1 MKEMAKRAIIG
12 FSGAISSG
20 KDTAALI
27 AQHAYP
33 GMKFKRVSFADA
45 LKQAYSVM
53 TGIAWQNT
61 KEFKESMCPVFK
73 VSRREVL
80 QRMGTN
86 ALRNNFD
93 KDIWINIVKHKYG
106 EGNLIISD
114 VRFDNEAQW
123 IRDSGG
129 VVIQIER
136 TDGAEKSIYAYH
148 ESENGVKG
156 DFVVKNDFGANGYET
171 FKNEIEGILETVLG
185 KKVAEEVIPMNFLNH
200 IEAVDYWMK
209 EFNVFKDGPVE
220 AYHLYLKLLKEEIA
234 EVEQTIVGS
243 KRQLEELC
251 DVLWV
256 ATALMLTMAQAN
268 EIKPFMMELY
278 KANMSKATMDKDL
291 IKGYCEQNGMD
302 MGYTYSHRMYAINPV
317 TNKIAKGPVYRK
329 FDLSE
334 LL

>member
-1 MKEMAKRAIIG
+1 MDKRKIIG
-12 FSGAISSG
+12 FSGSMGSG

-27 AQHAYP
+27 TAHAYP
-33 GMKFKRVSFADA
+33 NLKFRQVSFADA
-45 LKQAYSVM
+45 LKQAYTVM
-53 TGIAWQNT
+53 TGIPWQNT

-73 VSRREVL
+73 IARREVL

-93 KDIWINIVKHKYG
+93 KDIWINIVKHRYP
-106 EGNLIISD
+106 EGNLVISD
-114 VRFDNEAQW
+114 VRFDNEAKW
-123 IRDSGG
+123 IRDNGG
-129 VVIQIER
+129 TVIQIQR
-136 TDGAEKSIYAYH
+136 TDNMAKSIWAYH

-156 DFVVKNDFGANGYET
+156 DFVVENDFSKNGYDR
-171 FKNEIEGILETVLG
+171 FKENVELILKGILGEKEIV
-185 KKVAEEVIPMNFLNH
+185 ESIPMNFANH

-220 AYHLYLKLLKEEIA
+220 AFNLYLKLLKEEIA
-234 EVEQTIVGS
+234 EVEQTVVGS

-256 ATALMLTMAQAN
+256 ATALMLTMARSN

-278 KANMSKATMDKDL
+278 KANMSKATSDKDL

-302 MGYTYSHRMYAINPV
+302 MGYTWSNRMYAINPA
-317 TNKIAKGPVYRK
+317 TNKIAKGPAYKK

-334 LL
+334 LICK

>member
-1 MKEMAKRAIIG
+1 MDKRKIIG
-12 FSGAISSG
+12 FSGFMGSG

-27 AQHAYP
+27 TVHAYP
-33 GMKFKRVSFADA
+33 NLKFRQVSFADA

-53 TGIAWQNT
+53 TGIPWHNT
-61 KEFKESMCPVFK
+61 KEFKENICPVFK
-73 VSRREVL
+73 IARREVL

-93 KDIWINIVKHKYG
+93 KDIWINIVKHRYP
-106 EGNLIISD
+106 EGNLVISD
-114 VRFDNEAQW
+114 VRFDNEAKW
-123 IRDSGG
+123 IRDNGG
-129 VVIQIER
+129 TVIQIQR
-136 TDGAEKSIYAYH
+136 TDNMAKSIWAYH

-185 KKVAEEVIPMNFLNH
+185 KKVVEEVIPMNFANH

-220 AYHLYLKLLKEEIA
+220 AFNLYLKLLKEEIA

-256 ATALMLTMAQAN
+256 ATALVLTMAKVN
-268 EIKPFMMELY
+268 EIRPFMMELY
-278 KANMSKATMDKDL
+278 KANMSKATFDKDVL
-291 IKGYCEQNGMD
+291 KAYCEQNGMD

-317 TNKIAKGPVYRK
+317 TNKIAKGPVYKK

-334 LL
+334 LIYK

>member
-1 MKEMAKRAIIG
+1 MARRVIIG
-12 FSGAISSG
+12 FSGKIGSG

-33 GMKFKRVSFADA
+33 SMGFKRVSFADA

-53 TGIAWQNT
+53 TGIPWQNT
-61 KEFKESMCPVFK
+61 REFKESICPVFK
-73 VSRREVL
+73 IARREVL

-93 KDIWINIVKHKYG
+93 KDIWINIVKHKYS
-106 EGNLIISD
+106 EGNLVISD
-114 VRFDNEAQW
+114 VRFENEAQW
-123 IRDSGG
+123 VRDSGG
-129 VVIQIER
+129 VVIRIER
-136 TDGAEKSIYAYH
+136 TDDTKTIYSYH

-185 KKVAEEVIPMNFLNH
+185 KKVVEEVIPMNFANH

-209 EFNVFKDGPVE
+209 EFNVFKDGPIE
-220 AYHLYLKLLKEEIA
+220 AYQLYLKLLKEEIA

-256 ATALMLTMAQAN
+256 ATALMLTMAKLS
-268 EIKPFMMELY
+268 EIRPFMMELY
-278 KANMSKATMDKDL
+278 KANMSKATSDKDS
-291 IKGYCEQNGMD
+291 IKAYCEQNGMD
-302 MGYTYSHRMYAINPV
+302 MGYAWSNRMYAINPQ
-317 TNKIAKGPVYRK
+317 TNKIAKGPAYKK

-334 LL
+334 LVQK

>member
-1 MKEMAKRAIIG
+1 MGKRVIIG
-12 FSGAISSG
+12 FAGAIGSG

-33 GMKFKRVSFADA
+33 SMGFKRVSFADA

-53 TGIAWQNT
+53 TGFYWHNT
-61 KEFKESMCPVFK
+61 KEFKESICPVFK
-73 VSRREVL
+73 IARREVL
-80 QRMGTN
+80 QQMGTN

-93 KDIWINIVKHKYG
+93 KDIWINIVKHRYP
-106 EGNLIISD
+106 EGNLVIPD
-114 VRFDNEAQW
+114 VRFENEAKW
-123 IRDSGG
+123 VRDNGG

-136 TDGAEKSIYAYH
+136 TDDAKTIHSHH
-148 ESENGVKG
+148 ESERGVKG
-156 DFVVKNDFGANGYET
+156 DFVVKNDFGANGYEN

-185 KKVAEEVIPMNFLNH
+185 KKVVEEVIPMNFQNH

-220 AYHLYLKLLKEEIA
+220 AFQLYLKLLKEEIA

-256 ATALMLTMAQAN
+256 ATALMLTMAKAS

-278 KANMSKATMDKDL
+278 KANMSKATSDKDVL
-291 IKGYCEQNGMD
+291 KAYCEQNGMD

-317 TNKIAKGPVYRK
+317 TNKIAKGPVYKK

-334 LL
+334 LIYK